1 MILILFSFSFS
12 LFSVNQKLTLAHQQM
27 TADYEKM
34 RQEEADISAKLQERM
49 SVAKSERIGHKRGVV
64 DSLGV
69 GGGGGGGFLADD
81 ETHLVNSFIGDYRT
95 GNSRG
100 VGFDKSFVIC
110 DNEIASE
117 GDKRRLF
124 GVIMNAKRR
133 KEMLNLSAKH
143 LKGIEQEGKGIEW
156 CLKEGKNLT
165 NNRKTQQRGRRGER
179 RVSEPGF
186 KGVGDVVGKK
196 RNFRG
201 LVRDILE
208 QLPFALPSLQ
218 LHIILS
224 LTMVLLT
231 HQCPVASYFIA
242 V

>member
-49 SVAKSERIGHKRGVV
+49 SVDKSETESVV
-64 DSLGV
+64 SIAKGGRSGRWSKLGKDKGGSLGCDTSEQEQCW
-69 GGGGGGGFLADD
+69 G
-81 ETHLVNSFIGDYRT
+81 
-95 GNSRG
+95 
-100 VGFDKSFVIC
+100 VIC
-110 DNEIASE
+110 DKGIVTEC
-117 GDKRRLF
+117 DKQRLF
-124 GVIMNAKRR
+124 GAIMNAKRR
-133 KEMLNLSAKH
+133 KEMLNLSERH
-143 LKGIEQEGKGIEW
+143 LKRIERD
-156 CLKEGKNLT
+156 N
-165 NNRKTQQRGRRGER
+165 NNRGDDQKSEKENRNLSRQRNAQE
-179 RVSEPGF
+179 VA
-186 KGVGDVVGKK
+186 KK
-196 RNFRG
+196 RNFKG
-201 LVRDILE
+201 LVRDVLD
-208 QLPFALPSLQ
+208 QLPFALPTLQ